1 MYCILL
7 QKIQLLFGFHKLCF
21 EELRGAR
28 GLPFA
33 RFQVLFDVEIREAI
47 RHPHHQRRVG
57 PLKTDAERPWAFA
70 NVNIRPF
77 YAEGSKTLAFETAE
91 QLGWQT
97 PDHVVVPVGSGS
109 LLTKIRRGFDELHQ
123 VGLLD
128 TAPQVRVS
136 GAQATGCSPVAVA
149 FAEESDTIR
158 PVKPDTIAKSLAIGN
173 PADGYYALDTVRET
187 GGGLASVTD
196 DEVVDGI
203 RLLARTE
210 GIFGETA
217 VGVTIASLRKL
228 AEAGVVRKDERVV
241 VYVTGHGL
249 KTLDALDALE
259 PGAAPATV
267 IAPTI
272 DAFWD
277 AYPGSRES

>member
-1 MYCILL
+1 MRVLVTEAFREFVAL
-7 QKIQLLFGFHKLCF
+7 
-21 EELRGAR
+21 
-28 GLPFA
+28 GLVA
-33 RFQVLFDVEIREAI
+33 DSAY
-47 RHPHHQRRVG
+47 RV
-57 PLKTDAERPWAFA
+57 F
-70 NVNIRPF
+70 
-77 YAEGSKTLAFETAE
+77 
-91 QLGWQT
+91 
-97 PDHVVVPVGSGS
+97 
-109 LLTKIRRGFDELHQ
+109 
-123 VGLLD
+123 
-128 TAPQVRVS
+128 
-136 GAQATGCSPVAVA
+136 GAQATGCSPVSAA
-149 FAEESDTIR
+149 FRAGHDVVR
-158 PVKPDTIAKSLAIGN
+158 PVRPDTIAKSLAIGN
-173 PADGYYALDTVRET
+173 PADGYYALDAVRET

-249 KTLDALDALE
+249 KTLDALE